1 MATRFEIEEWLK
13 ERIAGKLQV
22 PPDSIDVDTTFD
34 RYSFNSLVAVDL
46 SSELG
51 AWLSIDMSTRRSRF
65 WPNTCPDLPSDRAG
79 HLAGAQSELG
89 LAAFDA
95 RRDRT

>member
-51 AWLSIDMSTRRSRF
+51 AWLSIDISPLAF
-65 WPNTCPDLPSDRAG
+65 YEYPSVALLAE
-79 HLAGAQSELG
+79 HLSGSSE
-89 LAAFDA
+89 
-95 RRDRT
+95 